1 MTINGISLNQIRDAL
16 QAQGDPWQAG
26 ATSMSLLHPDEQQVR
41 LGVKPPPGE
50 PGIAEVAQRSQQIQA
65 DMQAR
70 ARASVGAPAEY
81 DLRNVGGQNFVTPV
95 VDQSACGSC
104 VAFGTVAA
112 IESRLRVQRGNPDL
126 AVDLSEAHLFFC
138 HGRARGANC
147 DTGWWPKEALD
158 DCKAKGLVDE
168 ACYPYDLANRDCSGL
183 CANAADR
190 LTKISGYSELTNNP
204 ADIKS
209 FIATKGP
216 VDACF
221 VVYADFFSYTSGVY
235 QHVSGDVAGG
245 HCVAIVG
252 YNDNPGYW
260 ICKNSWGSGW
270 GEQGYFRIAY
280 GECGIES
287 WGNFGVDGIENTGW
301 QNNARVLGLW
311 TVNQERNAWV
321 YFDALGWRQI
331 SSDTDTVFYDMLSQM
346 IAAKAAARPVTFYEE
361 NSVIKQ
367 AYVF

>member
-1 MTINGISLNQIRDAL
+1 MGGVERLARADRRHAATTDEWDA
-16 QAQGDPWQAG
+16 DPW
-26 ATSMSLLHPDEQQVR
+26 LLNT
-41 LGVKPPPGE
+41 PG
-50 PGIAEVAQRSQQIQA
+50 G
-65 DMQAR
+65 
-70 ARASVGAPAEY
+70 
-81 DLRNVGGQNFVTPV
+81 V
-95 VDQSACGSC
+95 VDLK
-104 VAFGTVAA
+104 T
-112 IESRLRVQRGNPDL
+112 
-126 AVDLSEAHLFFC
+126 
-138 HGRARGANC
+138 GRTRAN
-147 DTGWWPKEALD
+147 D
-158 DCKAKGLVDE
+158 
-168 ACYPYDLANRDCSGL
+168 R
-183 CANAADR
+183 ADR

-221 VVYADFFSYTSGVY
+221 IVYADFFSYTSGVY

-301 QNNARVLGLW
+301 QSNARVLGLW

-321 YFDALGWRQI
+321 YFDALGWRKV
-331 SSDTDTVFYDMLSQM
+331 SSETDTVFYDMLSQL
-346 IAAKAAARPVTFYEE
+346 IAAKASARPVTFYEE

-367 AYVF
+367 TYVF